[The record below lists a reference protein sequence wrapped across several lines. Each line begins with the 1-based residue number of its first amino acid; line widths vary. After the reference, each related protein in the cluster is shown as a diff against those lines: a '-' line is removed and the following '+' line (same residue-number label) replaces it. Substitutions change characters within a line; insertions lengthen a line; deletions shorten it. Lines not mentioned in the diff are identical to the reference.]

1 VKFTEEDQEDE
12 KHVKLE
18 RKIGKIGKGPQKIS
32 ANDCLRIQKSLAKE
46 FIADKLEK
54 LNSLS

>member
-1 VKFTEEDQEDE
+1 VKFPEEDAEDE
-12 KHVKLE
+12 KHGKLE
-18 RKIGKIGKGPQKIS
+18 RKIEKFGKGPQKIS
-32 ANDCLRIQKSLAKE
+32 ANDCLKIQKSLAKE